1 MKFRSKLPRRRHF
14 SLKRKIVLVSV
25 LMALVPLIFVSIY
38 ISLNMQS
45 QMRTEFIKSAKAQTI
60 QVDNALTMYFNG
72 VKENVKLLAED
83 ALVTKADST
92 ITSYLNR
99 TEETVPMT
107 PSQNGGIESEIY
119 NTYAH
124 FANSHPSATYIYM
137 ATKNGGYIQYP
148 EGSTYAHY
156 NPAERPYYKAAVEN
170 PNKVTMTGAY
180 YYKADD
186 TVEISTVTTIKNN
199 NGEIIGVQGL
209 DVNLTGITEMIKS
222 IRIGNTGFMML
233 VQNDGTILADPDDT
247 KMNFKPISNLGIKEL
262 DNLKGIS
269 EQAFETSYKGKP
281 YLINIYTAPNTGW
294 KYIAFMEK
302 ADVFSS
308 VVYLNKVILATAVL
322 FTILVV
328 IVAFLFAKRI
338 TEPLVLLEE
347 TAGTIAGGD
356 LTPNWEVIS
365 KDEVGSLSNSI
376 KLMLESLRTIVD
388 KVRQGASSVSSAS
401 RDLSSNT
408 EQNTRVSSQIAQA
421 ATELAQNSE
430 RQTENIQQISSII
443 EETTASVTQISTSV
457 QTVSDFARSTAED
470 AQAGNQSMST
480 AMQQMNN
487 IEISAQSMS
496 GVLKGLNERSNSI
509 GQIVQLISGIAG
521 QTNLLALNAA
531 IESAR
536 AGEHGRGFAVVAEEV
551 RKLAE
556 QSQQATIEISSLIQ
570 GMQKDSD
577 QAVEAMTETIRS
589 INDGTQII
597 SSGAAAF
604 QHIESSILQV
614 SQQISE
620 VASVAETL
628 ARGSKNMTASIKEI
642 EYITEGVNAAGQ
654 EMAASTEEQ
663 SATLE
668 EIAASAEALAHLSQ
682 DLLEG
687 ISHLK
692 LQ

>member
-1 MKFRSKLPRRRHF
+1 
-14 SLKRKIVLVSV
+14 
-25 LMALVPLIFVSIY
+25 
-38 ISLNMQS
+38 
-45 QMRTEFIKSAKAQTI
+45 
-60 QVDNALTMYFNG
+60 
-72 VKENVKLLAED
+72 
-83 ALVTKADST
+83 
-92 ITSYLNR
+92 
-99 TEETVPMT
+99 MT
-107 PSQNGGIESEIY
+107 PSQNGGTESEIY

-124 FANSHPSATYIYM
+124 FANSHPSATYVYM

-156 NPAERPYYKAAVEN
+156 NPTERPYYQAAMKN
-170 PNKVTMTGAY
+170 PDKVTMTDAY

-209 DVNLTGITEMIKS
+209 DVNLKGITDMIKS
-222 IRIGNTGFMML
+222 IHIGNTGFMML
-233 VQNDGTILADPDDT
+233 IQNDGTILADPDDA
-247 KMNFKPISNLGIKEL
+247 KMNFKPVSDLGIKEL
-262 DNLKGIS
+262 DNLTGIS
-269 EQAFETSYKGKP
+269 EQAFETNYKGKP
-281 YLINIYTAPNTGW
+281 YLINVYTAPNTGW

-302 ADVFSS
+302 ADIFSS
-308 VVYLNKVILATAVL
+308 VVYLNKIILATAVL
-322 FTILVV
+322 FTIIVV
-328 IVAFLFAKRI
+328 IVAFLFAKKI
-338 TEPLVLLEE
+338 TEPLVFLEK
-347 TAGTIAGGD
+347 TAGTIAAGD
-356 LTPNWEVIS
+356 LTPYWEVTS
-365 KDEVGSLSNSI
+365 KDEVGSLSYSV

-388 KVRQGASSVSSAS
+388 KVRQGANSVSSAS

-408 EQNTRVSSQIAQA
+408 EQNTLVSTQIAQA

-443 EETTASVTQISTSV
+443 EETTVSVTQISNTV
-457 QTVSDFARSTAED
+457 KTVSDFARSTAEE

-480 AMQQMNN
+480 AMQQMNT

-509 GQIVQLISGIAG
+509 GLIVQLISGIAE

-556 QSQQATIEISSLIQ
+556 QSQQATVEISSLIQ
-570 GMQKDSD
+570 SMQRDSD
-577 QAVEAMTETIRS
+577 QAVEAMSETIRS
-589 INDGTQII
+589 INSGTQII

-604 QHIESSILQV
+604 QHIESSILHV

-620 VASVAETL
+620 VASAADTL
-628 ARGSKNMTASIKEI
+628 ADGSKNMTSSIKEI

-663 SATLE
+663 SATFE
-668 EIAASAEALAHLSQ
+668 EIAASAEALFRLSQ
-682 DLLEG
+682 NLLEG
-687 ISHLK
+687 MSHLK
-692 LQ
+692 LHQNEA